1 MRLAC
6 MGPVFAFILRIFCDI
21 QKSSMHRPRPFL
33 LLLYLLLLL
42 SALGLPFAA
51 APTSAANTL
60 HWMGFTWIPTN
71 GGMAGVAK
79 GDPANVSIDSNGYL
93 HLRIV
98 NRNGVYTAAEVFTTD
113 NLGFGTYQW
122 QVEGAVDKMD
132 ASTVLGLF
140 NYGAKAHLGVDA
152 ENEIDIEFS
161 QWGNTCHGCN
171 ADFTFYPAT
180 GNKSLGPMEDNFT
193 YHPNG
198 STLTTARFEW
208 SSTRIVGTIMS
219 GLQPIGSTNNVLQT
233 LTFAP
238 PDYAARIPQ
247 VPLPLAMNFWCFKG
261 TPAADQEVILRN
273 FQFVPQQTSATK

>member
-1 MRLAC
+1 MR
-6 MGPVFAFILRIFCDI
+6 R
-21 QKSSMHRPRPFL
+21 RPRLFFL
-33 LLLYLLLLL
+33 ILL
-42 SALGLPFAA
+42 STLLVSVPGFHF
-51 APTSAANTL
+51 SAAQTPPGNTL
-60 HWMGFTWIPTN
+60 QWMGFTWIPTN

-79 GDPANVSIDSNGYL
+79 GDPANVSVDSNGYL

-98 NRNGVYTAAEVFTTD
+98 NRNGTYTAAEAFTNE

-122 QVEGAVDKMD
+122 QIEGAVDKMD
-132 ASTVLGLF
+132 PSTVLGLF
-140 NYGAKAHLGVDA
+140 NYGAHAHLGVDA

-180 GNKSLGPMEDNFT
+180 GNKSLGPKEDNFT
-193 YHPNG
+193 YDPKG

-219 GLQPIGSTNNVLQT
+219 GIQPMGTTANVLQT

-238 PDYAARIPQ
+238 PDYTARVPQ
-247 VPLPLAMNFWCFKG
+247 VPLPVAMNLWCFKG
-261 TPAADQEVILRN
+261 TPASDQEVILRN
-273 FQFVPQQTSATK
+273 FQFVPQQTPATK